1 MPGQNALDD
10 TCPLP
15 VILPGR
21 GPAARQESRPGR
33 PPGPP
38 RIPASRTA
46 TDSARPDLARP
57 VAPAAESADI
67 PGSDSRARAVAGRQ
81 ALPDGEAAARAGRA
95 KMDQIKEL
103 YLTAEA
109 IGEDALVRHF
119 DEVSQ
124 RQRDLIR
131 EYFKQ
136 PGRRPS
142 TILRDASE
150 RPPQDGPA
158 HEAES
163 ANRPG

>member
-1 MPGQNALDD
+1 M
-10 TCPLP
+10 
-15 VILPGR
+15 
-21 GPAARQESRPGR
+21 
-33 PPGPP
+33 
-38 RIPASRTA
+38 PASRTA
-46 TDSARPDLARP
+46 TYPARPNPARPDLARP
-57 VAPAAESADI
+57 DLARPDLARPDLARPAAPAAESAGV
-67 PGSDSRARAVAGRQ
+67 PASDSRSRAVAGSQ
-81 ALPDGEAAARAGRA
+81 ALPDAEAAARAARA
-95 KMDQIKEL
+95 KLDQIKEL

-119 DEVSQ
+119 DQVSQ

-163 ANRPG
+163 ADRPG

>member
-1 MPGQNALDD
+1 M
-10 TCPLP
+10 
-15 VILPGR
+15 
-21 GPAARQESRPGR
+21 
-33 PPGPP
+33 
-38 RIPASRTA
+38 PASRTA
-46 TDSARPDLARP
+46 TYPARPDPAHPDPARP
-57 VAPAAESADI
+57 DPARPAAPAAKSAGV
-67 PGSDSRARAVAGRQ
+67 PASDSRSRAVAGQ
-81 ALPDGEAAARAGRA
+81 ALPDAEAAARAARA
-95 KMDQIKEL
+95 KLDQIKEL

-158 HEAES
+158 HEAEP
-163 ANRPG
+163 ADRPG

>member
-1 MPGQNALDD
+1 
-10 TCPLP
+10 
-15 VILPGR
+15 
-21 GPAARQESRPGR
+21 
-33 PPGPP
+33 
-38 RIPASRTA
+38 
-46 TDSARPDLARP
+46 

-67 PGSDSRARAVAGRQ
+67 PGSDSRARAVAGGQ
-81 ALPDGEAAARAGRA
+81 ALPDGEAAARAARA
-95 KMDQIKEL
+95 KLDQIKEL

-150 RPPQDGPA
+150 RPPQDGPE